1 VLADADLLLA
11 NCDALRGR
19 IQETNILAGQRARVV
34 YNGCDA
40 SAFRPARDQ
49 RAVRGRLGLAPHRR
63 YLLTCASV
71 ARHKGMSE
79 LAAAWKIFSPR
90 HPEWRLLVAGQVVE
104 RDQAALLRRSAQGT
118 VSILGPVASGQVAAY
133 MQAADA
139 YVQPSRQEGLS
150 NATMEAMAC
159 GLPVI
164 STDAGGQGEV
174 VTDQVTGWL
183 IPGGDYRAL
192 LGAMFEL
199 VADAEHARRLG
210 QAARRRIESDF
221 RPPASTRRLSG
232 MLATLA
238 AGGAIAD
245 EHEHLENA
253 LGDLAGRRA
262 VGA

>member
-1 VLADADLLLA
+1 
-11 NCDALRGR
+11 
-19 IQETNILAGQRARVV
+19 
-34 YNGCDA
+34 
-40 SAFRPARDQ
+40 
-49 RAVRGRLGLAPHRR
+49 
-63 YLLTCASV
+63 
-71 ARHKGMSE
+71 
-79 LAAAWKIFSPR
+79 
-90 HPEWRLLVAGQVVE
+90 
-104 RDQAALLRRSAQGT
+104 

-174 VTDQVTGWL
+174 VTDQATGWL

-238 AGGAIAD
+238 AGGAVAD
-245 EHEHLENA
+245 EHEHLEHA
-253 LGDLAGRRA
+253 LGDLASRRA